1 MADRGARPIVAGTVA
16 RPTSP
21 AGRGQPARSE
31 RRTVIDADGRAKVY
45 RPMAAPERTAAVVAG
60 LAAYAAGDFFEAH
73 ELMEPAWMGTD
84 DPAERDLISGLIKV
98 AAADVHA
105 VRGNPRGVARN
116 LEGARDRL
124 RRLPDGD
131 PVPHL
136 RVDVTELRDAIDRRL
151 ADLAEDRP
159 TAQIPIS
166 WSSR

>member
-1 MADRGARPIVAGTVA
+1 M
-16 RPTSP
+16 
-21 AGRGQPARSE
+21 
-31 RRTVIDADGRAKVY
+31 
-45 RPMAAPERTAAVVAG
+45 AG
-60 LAAYAAGDFFEAH
+60 LGAYAAGDYFEAH

-98 AAADVHA
+98 AAADVHS

-124 RRLPDGD
+124 RRVPDGD
-131 PVPHL
+131 PVPQL
-136 RVDVTELRDAIDRRL
+136 RIDMVGLCEAIDRRL

-159 TAQIPIS
+159 TAPIPIS

>member
-1 MADRGARPIVAGTVA
+1 MTDRGSRPVVAGAVG
-16 RPTSP
+16 RSQPP
-21 AGRGQPARSE
+21 AE
-31 RRTVIDADGRAKVY
+31 RQTVIDADGRAKAY
-45 RPMAAPERTAAVVAG
+45 RPMAAPERTAAVMAG
-60 LAAYAAGDFFEAH
+60 LGAYAAGDYFEAH

-98 AAADVHA
+98 AAADVHG

-124 RRLPDGD
+124 RRVPDGD
-131 PVPHL
+131 PVPQL
-136 RVDVTELRDAIDRRL
+136 RIDVVSLCVAIDRRL

-159 TAQIPIS
+159 TAPIPIS

>member
-1 MADRGARPIVAGTVA
+1 M
-16 RPTSP
+16 
-21 AGRGQPARSE
+21 AGRGSRPVVNGAVGRPQPNAE
-31 RRTVIDADGRAKVY
+31 RRTVVDADGRAKAY
-45 RPMAAPERTAAVVAG
+45 RPMAAPKRTAAVIAG
-60 LAAYAAGDFFEAH
+60 LGAYAAGDFFEAH

-124 RRLPDGD
+124 RRVPDGD
-131 PVPHL
+131 PVPQL
-136 RVDVTELRDAIDRRL
+136 RVDVVGLREAIDRRL

-159 TAQIPIS
+159 TVPIPIS

>member
-1 MADRGARPIVAGTVA
+1 MADRGSRPVVAGAVA
-16 RPTSP
+16 RSQPP
-21 AGRGQPARSE
+21 AE
-31 RRTVIDADGRAKVY
+31 RRTVIDADGRAKAY
-45 RPMAAPERTAAVVAG
+45 RPLPAPERTAAVMAG
-60 LAAYAAGDFFEAH
+60 LGAYASGDFFEAH

-124 RRLPDGD
+124 RRVPDGD
-131 PVPHL
+131 PVPQL
-136 RVDVTELRDAIDRRL
+136 RIDVVGLCDAIDRRL
-151 ADLAEDRP
+151 TDLAEDRP
-159 TAQIPIS
+159 TASIPIN

>member
-1 MADRGARPIVAGTVA
+1 MADRGSRPVVAGAVA
-16 RPTSP
+16 RSQPP
-21 AGRGQPARSE
+21 AE
-31 RRTVIDADGRAKVY
+31 RRTVIDADGRAKAY
-45 RPMAAPERTAAVVAG
+45 RPLPAPERRAAVMAG
-60 LAAYAAGDFFEAH
+60 LGAYAAGDFFEAH

-124 RRLPDGD
+124 RRVPDGD
-131 PVPHL
+131 PVPQL
-136 RVDVTELRDAIDRRL
+136 RIDVVGLCDAIDRRL
-151 ADLAEDRP
+151 TDLAEDRP
-159 TAQIPIS
+159 TASIPIS

>member
-1 MADRGARPIVAGTVA
+1 MT
-16 RPTSP
+16 
-21 AGRGQPARSE
+21 E
-31 RRTVIDADGRAKVY
+31 RQVVVGADGRAKAY
-45 RPMAAPERTAAVVAG
+45 RPLPDDARVAAVRAG
-60 LAAYAAGDFFEAH
+60 LEAYAAGDYFEAH

-124 RRLPDGD
+124 RRVPDGD
-131 PVPHL
+131 PVPQL
-136 RVDVTELRDAIDRRL
+136 RVDVVGLRDAIDRRL

-159 TAQIPIS
+159 TAPIPIS